1 MWIRSLP
8 GAGPFDSSA
17 KRDCVSIEQA
27 KLVLGQFG
35 DVIGLADLALDERGY
50 ACLTFDDLAV
60 NMEYEPS
67 RDALALFSWLGEA
80 DRGRGALFAE
90 LLEANLMA
98 HATGEPVFGYEATGQ
113 GVVLLDRL
121 ILAGLDIVQLQER
134 LDGFL
139 KVASTWR
146 ARLAQGRTDGEA
158 EVRRAPGP
166 TPFMLR
172 A

>member
-139 KVASTWR
+139 KVASAWR
-146 ARLAQGRTDGEA
+146 ARLAQRRTEA
-158 EVRRAPGP
+158 EVRLAPGP